1 MTRDLDTEG
10 PASGQQRIDVDRP
23 KILDLFCGAGGAGMG
38 YSQAGFDVTGVDIEA
53 HPDNPHDVIVAD
65 ALEVLTDSDSL
76 QTFDA
81 VHASPPC
88 QGFTTMSNR
97 YRGKGGKTDTHP
109 RLIATV
115 REHLE
120 VAGVP
125 YVIENVLGARKEL
138 RAPVLLRGGMFD
150 LGVDR
155 PRLFETSLPVGTPPK
170 NRKIASPIGVYG
182 TKPDGRRLWTRKDGS
197 SQYAARNVAEG
208 RRAMGIDWMTWP
220 DLTEAIPPAYTRWIG
235 AQLMTHLRASEPCD
249 LGSCAAPRG
258 HDGTCLEASG
268 WTS

>member
-1 MTRDLDTEG
+1 
-10 PASGQQRIDVDRP
+10 QRIDGERP

-65 ALEVLTDSDSL
+65 ALEMLTDSDFL

-155 PRLFETSLPVGTPPK
+155 PRLFETSLSVG
-170 NRKIASPIGVYG
+170 
-182 TKPDGRRLWTRKDGS
+182 
-197 SQYAARNVAEG
+197 
-208 RRAMGIDWMTWP
+208 
-220 DLTEAIPPAYTRWIG
+220 
-235 AQLMTHLRASEPCD
+235 
-249 LGSCAAPRG
+249 
-258 HDGTCLEASG
+258 
-268 WTS
+268 